1 MTEEYRKNATEEM
14 ERFRNGDQGS
24 SWIGNV
30 ISRTF
35 SYENKS
41 DLDMH
46 LIQIRQ
52 FINSKVDSQTRQDI
66 LFQEHFRSLSKT
78 AVENIVLEL
87 SLSGDEF

>member
-1 MTEEYRKNATEEM
+1 M
-14 ERFRNGDQGS
+14 Q
-24 SWIGNV
+24 
-30 ISRTF
+30 
-35 SYENKS
+35 
-41 DLDMH
+41 

-78 AVENIVLEL
+78 AVDKIVLEL